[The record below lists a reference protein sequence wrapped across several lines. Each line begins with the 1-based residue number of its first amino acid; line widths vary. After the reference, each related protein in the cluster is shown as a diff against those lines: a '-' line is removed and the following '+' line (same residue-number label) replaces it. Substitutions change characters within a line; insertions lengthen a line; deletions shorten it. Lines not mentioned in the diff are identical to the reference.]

1 MTTPNLEGFSA
12 PAFAKEIQTFMKA
25 NGISVREWAE
35 LAETSPSNL
44 RRLKYDKGN
53 TTIELVAKIQKA
65 MRTYTPSKKKKGID
79 AFANAASRPKS
90 NSGSRP
96 SRRAKK

>member
-1 MTTPNLEGFSA
+1 MSTPNLEGFNA
-12 PAFAKEIQTFMKA
+12 PAFAKEIQTFMQA
-25 NGISVREWAE
+25 NGISVREWAA
-35 LAETSPSNL
+35 LAQTSPSNL

-65 MRTYTPSKKKKGID
+65 MRTYTPKKKKATG
-79 AFANAASRPKS
+79 ALRPKS
-90 NSGSRP
+90 NSESRP

>member
-1 MTTPNLEGFSA
+1 MSTPNLEGFSA

-65 MRTYTPSKKKKGID
+65 MRTYAPKKKKATG
-79 AFANAASRPKS
+79 ASRLKS

-96 SRRAKK
+96 SRHAKK

>member
-1 MTTPNLEGFSA
+1 MSTPNLEGFSA

-35 LAETSPSNL
+35 LCETSPSNL

-65 MRTYTPSKKKKGID
+65 IRTYTPKKKKVTG
-79 AFANAASRPKS
+79 ASRPKS
-90 NSGSRP
+90 SSGSRP